1 MSVLVSQ
8 SRFSLLVSSI
18 DRARIVAISTTI
30 SIHIVAFLFLM
41 APVSIPDL
49 AKPVEIRTE
58 ITIVE
63 PAKPKIIPPLV
74 MPVKPKLVTIPTTS
88 PALPVISKPF
98 QTTQNIEATT
108 SEPVAGDLY
117 VPEQNVMNGLESSV
131 VGGDVDAST
140 RIQFPMQYPQAA
152 LRAGATGIVVV
163 LVRYDDVGNVI
174 QTSLHKGSQN
184 KDLDR
189 AALQGIKKWKIN
201 PRMIQGQAVGG
212 EALVE
217 VQFNL

>member
-49 AKPVEIRTE
+49 TKPVETRTE
-58 ITIVE
+58 IIFVE
-63 PAKPKIIPPLV
+63 PVKPIVIPPPV
-74 MPVKPKLVTIPTTS
+74 MPVKLKPITLPIIQPSLPTIIKPVQTQNSDVTTS
-88 PALPVISKPF
+88 DPI
-98 QTTQNIEATT
+98 
-108 SEPVAGDLY
+108 AGDVY
-117 VPEQNVMNGLESSV
+117 VPEQNTMNGLESTAV
-131 VGGDVDAST
+131 AGDVDAST
-140 RIQFPMQYPQAA
+140 RAQYPMQYPVAA
-152 LRAGATGIVVV
+152 LRSGATGIVVV
-163 LVRYDDVGNVI
+163 LARYDDAGNVI
-174 QTSLHKGSQN
+174 QTSIYKGSHN